1 MITTPAH
8 LDELHTQLQRLTQ
21 SLPLLGRIIKTEPH
35 VSYLNACWQATDAMQ
50 ATLDAM
56 GPDPMQEG

>member
-1 MITTPAH
+1 MVTTPAH
-8 LDELHTQLQRLTQ
+8 LDELHTQLQHLMQ

-50 ATLDAM
+50 ATLDRVQHDAIK
-56 GPDPMQEG
+56 EG